1 MINFL
6 LYLAISIGLLCI
18 GLFLMEV
25 TTKVKEFSLMAKGNK
40 AASYAL
46 GGRLLGLA
54 IVLYSTAA
62 NSISFLD
69 MVLWGAIGILAQ
81 IIVFYLAEW
90 LTPRFNINQSIEED
104 NQAVGLFLMFLSISI
119 GIVIAGCLTY
129 CKTLN

>member
-62 NSISFLD
+62 NSISLLD

-129 CKTLN
+129 

>member
-1 MINFL
+1 MHMANFL
-6 LYLAISIGLLCI
+6 LYLAVTLGLLLV

-40 AASYAL
+40 AASYVL

-62 NSISFLD
+62 NSISLAD
-69 MVLWGAIGILAQ
+69 MAIWGAIGIIAQ

-90 LTPRFNINQSIEED
+90 LTPRFNVMQSIEED
-104 NQAVGLFLMFLSISI
+104 NQAVGLFLMFLSVSI
-119 GIVIAGCLTY
+119 GVVIAGCLTY
-129 CKTLN
+129 